1 MFAKSRA
8 QNSHG
13 GSDRE
18 HYALRNYPIRTN
30 WMFLLCLFLK
40 MLNWA
45 WCVLVPS
52 LQKLHPTCRP
62 LLVSM
67 DLIRCGGLDNKTS
80 GIRKMLLKIKKWFP
94 LLLFHL
100 DLHVRSRY
108 AVMRWCLMSSYFT
121 LHAFCSCSKN
131 WVLKR
136 KLPAGG
142 AAPLSLSDDFILK
155 NKTKKRVPEALTSMP
170 LHIIDRKFRRWL
182 GG

>member
-80 GIRKMLLKIKKWFP
+80 GIRKMLLKIKK
-94 LLLFHL
+94 
-100 DLHVRSRY
+100 
-108 AVMRWCLMSSYFT
+108 
-121 LHAFCSCSKN
+121 
-131 WVLKR
+131 
-136 KLPAGG
+136 
-142 AAPLSLSDDFILK
+142 
-155 NKTKKRVPEALTSMP
+155 
-170 LHIIDRKFRRWL
+170 
-182 GG
+182 